1 MPLPPAY
8 LLLAAGACLLPLLSG
23 ALLLLTGERL
33 RRGAASVAIG
43 AVAGALGLAVYV
55 ATQTW
60 GHAGAGSFWRWF
72 AVGTAQFT
80 AGIWL
85 DDLSRAFLVLVP
97 LIALPVLGF
106 AARYLHDDPRRATF
120 FGLMSLFTASML
132 GLVLARNLLAVTVC
146 WELMGF
152 TSYLLIGFWFETPD
166 AARGARSAFLLNRL
180 GDVGLFAALGAVAG
194 GGVFDLPL
202 LHLMANGP
210 LAAAPES
217 ARALIFGGG
226 IVLAAVAKS
235 AQFPLTPWLPR
246 AMAGPTPV
254 SALLHAATLVAAGA
268 YLLARVYPLL
278 PAAVLTAVAV
288 VGAITAVWAAVA
300 ALAQTDLKKVLAYS
314 TASQLGY
321 VFIAIGTGSPAA
333 GVLHLVAHAFFKASL
348 FLNAGLVTHAVGHA
362 ATGALDPQN
371 LTHLGGLRRRL
382 PLTFLAYCAAAAA
395 LVGLPL
401 TTGFLTKEAVL
412 SSAVGWAAHRAPGVG
427 WAWLVPDAALLT
439 VALTA
444 LYVARHGRL
453 IFLGSARGA
462 FDPARVRISARQE
475 APAALLLPVLGL
487 AALVAWVWLSPTNP
501 VHLVLPDS
509 LRSLTAGL
517 PGGLPAAPGWLPVV
531 SVALITGGLVL
542 GLRGAVPATGW
553 AWARRPE
560 VALGRFWTVAVPRA
574 VYAAARALAR
584 FDERGL
590 DRQVLRFGK
599 GVVIGAKLTGWFD
612 RRFVDGVLVHG
623 TASTLAW
630 LGRCLTTA
638 PDAGVQAYY
647 RWLVAAGL
655 AAGAWAA
662 LR

>member
-1 MPLPPAY
+1 MPLPSAY
-8 LLLAAGACLLPLLSG
+8 LLLAAGVCLLPLLSG

-33 RRGAASVAIG
+33 RRGAASVAIT

-55 ATQTW
+55 AAQTW
-60 GHAGAGSFWRWF
+60 GHEGAGSFWRWF

-97 LIALPVLGF
+97 LIALPVLVF
-106 AARYLHDDPRRATF
+106 AARYLHDAPRRATF

-180 GDVGLFAALGAVAG
+180 GDVGLFAALGSIAV

-202 LHLMANGP
+202 LQLFAGGP
-210 LAAAPES
+210 LG
-217 ARALIFGGG
+217 AREPAEALIFGGG
-226 IVLAAVAKS
+226 LVLAAVAKS

-278 PAAVLTAVAV
+278 PAAVLTASAV
-288 VGAITAVWAAVA
+288 VGGITAVWAAVA

-371 LTHLGGLRRRL
+371 LTQLGGLRRRL

-412 SSAVGWAAHRAPGVG
+412 SSAVAWAAHRAPDVG
-427 WAWLVPDAALLT
+427 WAWLVPAAALLT

-453 IFLGSARGA
+453 IFLGTARGA
-462 FDPARVRISARQE
+462 FDPARVRTSAHRE
-475 APAALLLPVLGL
+475 APAALLIPVLGL

-501 VHLVLPDS
+501 GHLVLPAS

-517 PGGLPAAPGWLPVV
+517 PGSLPAAPGWLPVA
-531 SVALITGGLVL
+531 SVALIGGGLAL

-560 VALGRFWTVAVPRA
+560 VALGQFWTVTVPRA
-574 VYAAARALAR
+574 VYAAARALAH

-599 GVVIGAKLTGWFD
+599 GVVIGAKLIGWFD
-612 RRFVDGVLVHG
+612 RRLVDGVLVHG
-623 TASTLAW
+623 TANTLAW
-630 LGRCLTTA
+630 LGRRLTTA

-655 AAGAWAA
+655 AAGTWAV